1 MTLYLKVIVGK
12 ANYLLPAARV
22 THVAPAK
29 EDGVVDTAVP
39 EIDCRRLFD
48 EPADTAG
55 HRVSFAGQAN
65 LIVDRVDGLI
75 ELAEE
80 NFRPLP
86 AIGRFGALIDAVS
99 LPVAAEA
106 PALRLQIGSAGFG
119 EGPSAGRAG

>member
-1 MTLYLKVIVGK
+1 MTLYLKVIVG
-12 ANYLLPAARV
+12 NVDYLLPAARV
-22 THVAPAK
+22 THVAPAE
-29 EDGVVDTAVP
+29 EDGADDTAVP
-39 EIDCRRLFD
+39 EIDCRLLFNG
-48 EPADTAG
+48 PADTAG
-55 HRVSFAGQAN
+55 HRVSFAGRAN

-106 PALRLQIGSAGFG
+106 PALRLQIGSAGFD
-119 EGPSAGRAG
+119 EVTSAGRAG